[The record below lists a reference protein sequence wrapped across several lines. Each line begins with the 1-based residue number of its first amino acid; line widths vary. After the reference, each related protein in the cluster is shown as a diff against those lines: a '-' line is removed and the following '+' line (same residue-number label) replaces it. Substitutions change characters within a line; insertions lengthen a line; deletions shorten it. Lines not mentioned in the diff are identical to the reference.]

1 MNHIY
6 CTDCGTKMTYAHSK
20 PNFCSKCGS
29 GTGAI
34 AKKVANATNTLITED
49 LLEDETSIDEV
60 PMLDGLSVDVEHYD
74 DNIFTFG
81 SLAGK
86 EPKSKRVR
94 NRGSRRLEDFIDD
107 RKG

>member
-6 CTDCGTKMTYAHSK
+6 CTECGTKMAYAHSK
-20 PNFCSKCGS
+20 PNFCSKCGA

-34 AKKVANATNTLITED
+34 TKKVANTQVDED
-49 LLEDETSIDEV
+49 LLDDETSVEEV
-60 PMLDGLSVDVEHYD
+60 PDMDGLSVDVEHYD

-86 EPKSKRVR
+86 EPRSKRVR
-94 NRGSRRLEDFIDD
+94 NRGSKRLEDFIDD

>member
-6 CTDCGTKMTYAHSK
+6 CTECGTKMTYAHSK
-20 PNFCSKCGS
+20 PNFCSKCGA

-34 AKKVANATNTLITED
+34 TKKVANTQVYENLS
-49 LLEDETSIDEV
+49 EDETSVDEV
-60 PMLDGLSVDVEHYD
+60 PFMDGLSVDIEQYD

-81 SLAGK
+81 SLAGE

-94 NRGSRRLEDFIDD
+94 NRGSKRLEDFIDD

>member
-6 CTDCGTKMTYAHSK
+6 CTECGTKMSFAHSK

-29 GTGAI
+29 NTGAV
-34 AKKVANATNTLITED
+34 AKRVTKVEIEENLAD
-49 LLEDETSIDEV
+49 DETSVDEV
-60 PMLDGLSVDVEHYD
+60 PIMDNLSVDIEHFD

-86 EPKSKRVR
+86 EPRSKRDM
-94 NRGSRRLEDFIDD
+94 NKGSRSLEDFIDD

>member
-34 AKKVANATNTLITED
+34 AKKVANAVKVTE
-49 LLEDETSIDEV
+49 SAV
-60 PMLDGLSVDVEHYD
+60 FP
-74 DNIFTFG
+74 F
-81 SLAGK
+81 AK
-86 EPKSKRVR
+86 
-94 NRGSRRLEDFIDD
+94 
-107 RKG
+107 